1 MHDHLGD
8 RLSNA
13 ISHGTGLIL
22 SIIGLVLLFFK
33 ANTQTEWLA
42 LTVYGFSLLFLY
54 GSSTLHHAVKMKDAK
69 GFFLLQSFDQAAI
82 YVLIAG
88 SYTPFILLGLDRLSG
103 YGLLIGLWIV
113 AVLGTVLKFLHPRRY
128 IVIHVIAYIL
138 MGWSL
143 ALVWQ
148 GFKETLSEDVI
159 RLIIIGGAFY
169 MGGIP
174 FYILSQQKPNWH
186 YVHLVWHVFVL
197 LGSIMHFFAVYQL

>member
-22 SIIGLVLLFFK
+22 SIIGLVLLFSK
-33 ANTQTEWLA
+33 AHTQIEWVA
-42 LTVYGFSLLFLY
+42 LTVYGFSLIFLY
-54 GSSTLHHAVKMKDAK
+54 GSSTFHHAVKMKDAK

-88 SYTPFILLGLDRLSG
+88 TYTPFILLGLRSISG
-103 YGLLIGLWIV
+103 YGLFIGLWII
-113 AVLGTVLKFLHPRRY
+113 AVLGSVLKFLHPRRF

-148 GFKETLSEDVI
+148 GFKGTLSEDVI

-197 LGSIMHFFAVYQL
+197 LGSMMHFFAVYQL